1 MRLGFGN
8 IRNKLRIMNKMDKQ
22 ERMNK
27 KLIEKLEPYIFEYEY
42 GIDNVEEY
50 RSNNKKAKEF
60 LSIFYKE
67 LQKIPLA
74 KKYDNGGFHTNY
86 ISYLLR
92 IRQFFEEKRY
102 TSVCNEL
109 QSLIYHQ
116 PINQPRIY
124 YNILSLLEFYL
135 ELEEI
140 KWTKEELL
148 FQLASNAHKA
158 RNKDHLDN
166 IMLRMLSIMV
176 KGTPYET
183 DVAKA
188 FDVRRDYD
196 ELERKGRSQLIMN
209 LFEVGKKY
217 EIETF
222 IKRRGDNEYFKCK
235 CYVKEK
241 TYESLAI
248 TVFEPSNV
256 GEYLIEWEDVA
267 AVKEIE

>member
-1 MRLGFGN
+1 MKSIYKTEKDL
-8 IRNKLRIMNKMDKQ
+8 
-22 ERMNK
+22 
-27 KLIEKLEPYIFEYEY
+27 LIEQMWEIILDATRENGKVIDDAGCDWFTVDNKTYIGSKEWLVSENIEVARLVNAINTLN
-42 GIDNVEEY
+42 GSKDLI
-50 RSNNKKAKEF
+50 NN
-60 LSIFYKE
+60 Y
-67 LQKIPLA
+67 
-74 KKYDNGGFHTNY
+74 
-86 ISYLLR
+86 
-92 IRQFFEEKRY
+92 
-102 TSVCNEL
+102 NEV
-109 QSLIYHQ
+109 
-116 PINQPRIY
+116 PI
-124 YNILSLLEFYL
+124 ETATC
-135 ELEEI
+135 
-140 KWTKEELL
+140 KTKEEELL
-148 FQLASNAHKA
+148 IELASNAHRA
-158 RNKDHLDN
+158 RNKERLDN

-248 TVFEPSNV
+248 TVFEPSNA
-256 GEYLIEWEDVA
+256 GECPIDWEDVA